1 MSPVSGFTI
10 LKNPLTKRIELNFSR
25 KQMKWVKILL
35 ILAGSL
41 IIGCGGGGID
51 DLASSGGGIGG
62 SGVNGGGTGGTG
74 ISSGSVTAIG
84 SVHVNGVRYDTSDAE
99 IFVEGQSKGFGD
111 TAVLA
116 NLKVGMVVRV
126 EGDIED
132 DENGTA
138 DRVYFNDDL
147 RGPVTSIDS
156 LPTAITVL
164 NKEVVILD
172 YTRIDGLDLGALT
185 VDEWVQVSGFEDA
198 DGRIRASFIT
208 GSAPTEKASFRGIIT
223 GLNTLQSEFQMNGIT
238 IDYHTAEFSGF
249 TEPTDGLW
257 VKVTGIL
264 SPDYSRL
271 TAEKIERVD
280 LLGVT
285 DAEEVELEGIITEK
299 ASYTQLSLG
308 GVPVVLDALTDFSG
322 GDPSELEVGLWV
334 EIEGELSAGIL
345 YASRV
350 IFQNDLKVEA
360 QVEINNG
367 SEITVDGLPSLT
379 IGYSNA
385 VTKVTGDANSPAEI
399 TAIHY
404 IKVLGRQ
411 TGPDTLEAIHIIV
424 KDTLNDTVKLQGT
437 LEDDTPPIV
446 TVLDQEIDLD
456 SIPDENFESPEGV
469 SVTQSEFENRIASG
483 DADFISVKGEL
494 DGFGSVIWLSISAE

>member
-1 MSPVSGFTI
+1 M
-10 LKNPLTKRIELNFSR
+10 
-25 KQMKWVKILL
+25 ILL

-41 IIGCGGGGID
+41 IIGCGGGVD
-51 DLASSGGGIGG
+51 DLASSGGGVGG
-62 SGVNGGGTGGTG
+62 SGVDGGGTGGTG

-84 SVHVNGVRYDTSDAE
+84 SVHVNGVRYDTRDAE
-99 IFVEGQSKGFGD
+99 IFVEGQSVGSGNF
-111 TAVLA
+111 AVTD

-126 EGDIED
+126 EGDIETETD
-132 DENGTA
+132 GTA
-138 DRVYFNDDL
+138 QRVYFNDDL

-172 YTRIDGLDLGALT
+172 YTRIDGPDLGALAL
-185 VDEWVQVSGFEDA
+185 DDWVQVSGFEDA

-208 GSAPTEKASFRGIIT
+208 GSDPAEKASLRGIIT
-223 GLNTLQSEFQMNGIT
+223 GLNTVHNEFQMNGIT

-264 SPDYSRL
+264 SSDYGHL

-280 LLGVT
+280 LLGAT
-285 DAEEVELEGIITEK
+285 DAEEVELEGIVTEK
-299 ASYTQLSLG
+299 ASDTQLSLS

-322 GDPSELEVGLWV
+322 GDPSELEVGIWV
-334 EIEGELSAGIL
+334 EIEGELSAGVL

-360 QVEINNG
+360 QVETNGG

-379 IGYSNA
+379 IEYSDA
-385 VTKVTGDANSPAEI
+385 VTKVTGDANSPAAI
-399 TAIHY
+399 TDSHY

-424 KDTLNDTVKLQGT
+424 KDTLNDTVKLQGP
-437 LEDDTPPIV
+437 LEDDTPPILI
-446 TVLDQEIDLD
+446 VLDQEIDLD
-456 SIPDENFESPEGV
+456 SIPDENFEFPEGV
-469 SVTQSEFENRIASG
+469 SVSRAEFENRIASG

-494 DGFGSVIWLSISAE
+494 NGFGGVIWLSISAE